1 MKTLRNLT
9 LSLVFLYF
17 EKQPVINIKNTK
29 NSRSEKFLKIQC
41 SFMLIKLQVFSLPLF
56 LKRDSSSVQNVL
68 PVLQWHFLSFSG

>member
-29 NSRSEKFLKIQC
+29 NRRSEKFLKIQC